1 MTIRTYFAILLI
13 LVMLGSQPIFG
24 QQSADSLQRTQPEK
38 VLPQI
43 QLQEYTIVG
52 LAKIS
57 LPRKIR
63 TQVFKEVDIEWSD
76 NQNVYNK
83 ELPAITFQFS
93 RVKPSLFQLYDF
105 PWLNSRIHYG
115 SYNEAGILV
124 NMQFKAEQTLPYF
137 SARFLR
143 SDGHVDNA
151 QWTDVGLEAGVH
163 QNLSE
168 GHLLHVSTS
177 YQDNRQGIWR
187 DYQVYQQDW
196 EVQTVFW
203 DLNAA
208 LENSWNERIQSKF
221 SGNFYLDDHENGFRY
236 EDRGFDLFAGMD
248 INIKDTKIGL
258 LGKYEQV
265 DLSLANGN
273 LLRDTTSASLLNQY
287 KSSLLTG
294 KIHIQQKLEIASI
307 MAGISYQKSDES
319 EVRSITDKFS
329 KEYIN
334 PYASLEIGKP
344 GSITFYVRYRPGAET
359 QHFRQGIRLLPFSEL
374 DGLRVLNHKMRWDA
388 GFDLDVPYHIN
399 FSVISRFS
407 TVEHLSAVVNPSDS
421 LNAIFTQGGY
431 PGWIYDTIDETRIR
445 ELYGKLEWKV
455 SEQLQ
460 ILGWANFRQS
470 DIRQAGSRT
479 AEVQGKE
486 LPYFPRLNGYGHLS
500 WKFYKNHKI
509 TLFTNYTGTRYDD
522 LTNQTQ
528 LSDFFLL
535 NTRVDLQLNPN
546 FLFFIAGYN
555 LLDTQYEE
563 FRGFIAPG
571 VTGNVGFKIVM

>member
-13 LVMLGSQPIFG
+13 LVLLGSQPIFG

-470 DIRQAGSRT
+470 DIRQAG
-479 AEVQGKE
+479 
-486 LPYFPRLNGYGHLS
+486 
-500 WKFYKNHKI
+500 
-509 TLFTNYTGTRYDD
+509 
-522 LTNQTQ
+522 
-528 LSDFFLL
+528 
-535 NTRVDLQLNPN
+535 
-546 FLFFIAGYN
+546 
-555 LLDTQYEE
+555 
-563 FRGFIAPG
+563 
-571 VTGNVGFKIVM
+571 